1 VSSDR
6 TQGSGSVRFYARH
19 IAYGMALALF
29 MAKFSRI
36 AGRNRMGCDF
46 CRMVKQGAE
55 NGMNFNFFLY
65 YHRWWKM
72 KSPF

>member
-1 VSSDR
+1 
-6 TQGSGSVRFYARH
+6 
-19 IAYGMALALF
+19 MALALF

-36 AGRNRMGCDF
+36 AGQNRMGCDF
-46 CRMVKQGAE
+46 CRRVKPGAE